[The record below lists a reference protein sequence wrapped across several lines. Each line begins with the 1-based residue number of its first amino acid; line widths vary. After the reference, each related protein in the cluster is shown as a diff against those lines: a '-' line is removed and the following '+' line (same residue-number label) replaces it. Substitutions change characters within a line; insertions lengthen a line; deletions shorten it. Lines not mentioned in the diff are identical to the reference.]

1 MSQEIILNGIRSN
14 DTPTLGNY
22 IGSIIPVIK
31 LQNQYVDKYQFN
43 LFIPDIL
50 SFTTPINHQDLYLNT
65 VQNLKYY
72 VAAGIDINYD
82 NIFIY
87 RQSYIPALSELAV
100 IFCNFTGFGEMSR
113 MTQFKDKSLG
123 KEKESISVGLFTYPI
138 LMAADILL
146 YGASYIPV
154 GEDQKQHLE
163 FTRDIAMRIN
173 NRFNTDLLKVPHEW
187 QDQVKFAGH
196 QSGLRIKSLKNPDK
210 KMSKSNFK
218 DDPNGIILL
227 IDEPDE
233 AYKKVMTATT
243 DSIGVINYNP
253 VNQPGITNL
262 MNILANLVDEP
273 IEKVIT
279 IWQGQKNYS
288 KFKTAVADEVRIF
301 LENYQ
306 KALNNID
313 ESDLMR
319 KIESSEYL
327 LRDVATQKLYKIQQI
342 IGLRP

>member
-1 MSQEIILNGIRSN
+1 MSREIILNGIRSN
-14 DTPTLGNY
+14 ETPTLGNY
-22 IGSIIPVIK
+22 IGSILPVVK
-31 LQNQYVDKYQFN
+31 LQNNYIDKYQYN

-50 SFTTPINHQDLYLNT
+50 SFTTPVNHQDLYLNT
-65 VQNLKYY
+65 IQNLKYY
-72 VAAGIDINYD
+72 IAAGIDINYD

-100 IFCNFTGFGEMSR
+100 IFCNFSSFGEMSR
-113 MTQFKDKSLG
+113 MIQFKEKSQG
-123 KEKESISVGLFTYPI
+123 KEKETISVGLFTYPI

-146 YGASYIPV
+146 YGATYVPV
-154 GEDQKQHLE
+154 GDDQRQHLE
-163 FTRDIAMRIN
+163 FTRDLAMRIN
-173 NRFNTDLLKVPHEW
+173 NRFNADLFKVPYEW
-187 QDQVKFAGH
+187 QDQIKFVGH
-196 QSGLRIKSLKNPDK
+196 QTGLRIKSLKNPDK

-218 DDPNGIILL
+218 NDPNGIILL
-227 IDEPDE
+227 SDKPED
-233 AYKKVMTATT
+233 AYKKIMTATT
-243 DSIGVINYNP
+243 DSLGIIDYNP

-262 MNILANLVDEP
+262 INILANLIDEP

-279 IWQGQKNYS
+279 IWKGKKNYNE
-288 KFKTAVADEVRIF
+288 FKTAVADEVRIF

-306 KALNNID
+306 KTLNNID

-327 LRDVATQKLYKIQQI
+327 LRDVATQNLYKIQQI